1 MVTLS
6 TADKALKSV
15 YLGVLTN
22 QFNLN
27 TNPLFAKIKQS
38 STYVT
43 GKEVLKTAPYGING
57 GIGAGTEDGA
67 LPTASG
73 NSYVQLKQTLKN
85 LYGTI
90 EISDKAIRASQN
102 NAGAFVNLLNAE
114 MEGLIKAS
122 TFNFSRMLMGD
133 GSGILSRIVTASGN
147 YATVDNV
154 SNIMEGMIVDIYNA
168 DLGEMQ
174 NDYRGTKILSID
186 RAKKQVTF
194 DKTVGNVED
203 VNDGGCALIV
213 QNSLNN
219 EIFGLKGI
227 FDTVNFHYIYG
238 LNRQEHHWLTPYID
252 KAAGELSDAKIQTAI
267 DYVEDYFG
275 SDIDFITC
283 SSDVKR
289 AYQTY
294 LASISRNIDIMN
306 LNGGFRAISYAG
318 VPLLSDR
325 FMESGT
331 MYLLNSKNFTLH
343 QLCDW
348 EWLED
353 EDGSILKQK
362 PGYPCYSATLV
373 KYAELM
379 CEKPCGQAKLAGIT
393 V

>member
-27 TNPLFAKIKQS
+27 TNPFFAKIKQS

-43 GKEVLKTAPYGING
+43 GKDVVKTAPFGING
-57 GIGAGTEDGA
+57 GIGAGAEDGA

-73 NSYVQLKQTLKN
+73 NNYVQLRQTLKN

-133 GSGILSRIVTASGN
+133 GTGFLGKILTATGKQ
-147 YATVDNV
+147 ATVDNV
-154 SNIMEGMIVDIYNA
+154 ANIMEGMIVDIYSVDTFA
-168 DLGEMQ
+168 LE
-174 NDYRGTKILSID
+174 NDFCGARIVNID
-186 RAKKQVTF
+186 RVNKRVVF
-194 DKTVGNVED
+194 DKNVGEIAD
-203 VNDGGCALIV
+203 VNDGACRLVV

-227 FDTVNFHYIYG
+227 FDTSNYGTIYG
-238 LNRQEHHWLTPYID
+238 LSRSDNKWLEPHLQKEVGTI
-252 KAAGELSDAKIQTAI
+252 SDAKIQTAI
-267 DYVEDYFG
+267 DYVEEYFG

-306 LNGGFRAISYAG
+306 LNGGYRAISYAG
-318 VPLLSDR
+318 VPVLSDR

-331 MYLLNSKNFTLH
+331 MYLLNSKAFTLH

-379 CEKPCGQAKLAGIT
+379 CEKPCGQAMLSGIT

>member
-27 TNPLFAKIKQS
+27 TNPFFAKIKQS

-67 LPTASG
+67 LPTAAG
-73 NSYVQLKQTLKN
+73 NNYVQLKQTLKN

-133 GSGILSRIVTASGN
+133 GTGFLSTISTATGN

-154 SNIMEGMIVDIYNA
+154 ANIMEGMIVDIYNA
-168 DLGEMQ
+168 DLDEIQ
-174 NDYRGTKILSID
+174 TDYRGTRIVSID
-186 RAKKQVTF
+186 RANKQVLF
-194 DKTVGNVED
+194 DKTVGNIED
-203 VNDGGCALIV
+203 VNDGGCKLVV
-213 QNSLNN
+213 QNSLNS

-227 FDTVNFHYIYG
+227 FDTVMYHNIYG
-238 LNRQEHHWLTPYID
+238 LNREQHHWLTPYIERTVG
-252 KAAGELSDAKIQTAI
+252 AISDAKIQTAI

-306 LNGGFRAISYAG
+306 LNGGYRAISYAG